1 MALAHVI
8 PMPERPRS
16 AQAEERYTRVPHSV
30 LEALALADF
39 GKRHYKILMVLMR
52 QTYGYDKAAD
62 EISLTQFHDKTGVL
76 PPHISAAI
84 GELID
89 MQVLVKS
96 PGRYAASLSINK
108 DFDQWIGK
116 ARIDTSKI
124 LGYQNG
130 NEGVTETVIEG
141 YQNSHEGLPKQSF
154 GVTETVTTRDN
165 SKRKNQET
173 TPRETLSRSLRE
185 RFENFWECYPRK
197 RSKKA
202 AEKAF
207 AKVNPDE
214 QLFKDLM
221 SGLERAKTSEQ
232 WQNPKFQPHAATWLN
247 DGGWMD
253 EFQTAYSD
261 AETAV
266 IRAFNEAL
274 GERIGTVDE
283 AVFVEA
289 RAGSIRAFL
298 AHLKNDPEAAGRY
311 FPAVRDKVEL
321 PPHAG
326 FDYLISP
333 KGFGDTTGRMRVA
346 KPAGTAPGVRGDWH
360 ATGPGI
366 AARGAE
372 LGITKG
378 DEENVVTYRRRVF
391 KAAGP
396 GVWRDQD
403 LAAEAK
409 YGDEAYE
416 RLWRFYNDE

>member
-8 PMPERPRS
+8 PMPERPRA
-16 AQAEERYTRVPHSV
+16 AQGEERYTRVSHGI
-30 LEALALADF
+30 LEALALADL
-39 GKRHYKILMVLMR
+39 GKRHYKVLLVLMR
-52 QTYGYDKAAD
+52 QTYGYDKASD
-62 EISLTQFHDKTGVL
+62 EISLTQFHSKTGVL
-76 PPHISAAI
+76 PPNVSGAI
-84 GELID
+84 EELVD
-89 MQVLVKS
+89 MCVVLKMA
-96 PGRYAASLSINK
+96 GKHAASLAINK
-108 DFDQWIGK
+108 DVSQWQGK
-116 ARIDTSKI
+116 AKIDVSKVR
-124 LGYQNG
+124 GYQND
-130 NEGVTETVIEG
+130 NSAVIETITEG
-141 YQNSHEGLPKQSF
+141 YQNNKEGVIDSI
-154 GVTETVTTRDN
+154 TTRDN
-165 SKRKNQET
+165 SKRKDQET

-207 AKVNPDE
+207 AKVNPNE

-221 SGLERAKTSEQ
+221 AGLERAKTSEQ

-289 RAGSIRAFL
+289 RAGAIRAFL

-346 KPAGTAPGVRGDWH
+346 KPAATVPGVRGDWY

-378 DEENVVTYRRRVF
+378 DEENAVTYRRRVF

-396 GVWRDQD
+396 GAWRDQD

>member
-8 PMPERPRS
+8 PMPERPR
-16 AQAEERYTRVPHSV
+16 AVQGEERYTRVSHSI
-30 LEALALADF
+30 LEALALANL
-39 GKRHYKILMVLMR
+39 GKRHYKVLLVLMR
-52 QTYGYDKAAD
+52 QTYGYDKASD
-62 EISLTQFHDKTGVL
+62 EISLTQFHTKTGVL
-76 PPHISAAI
+76 PPNVSGAI
-84 GELID
+84 EELVD
-89 MQVLVKS
+89 MRVVLKTA
-96 PGRYAASLSINK
+96 GKHAASLAINK
-108 DFDQWIGK
+108 DVSQWQGNAK
-116 ARIDTSKI
+116 VDLSKVR
-124 LGYQNG
+124 GYQND
-130 NEGVTETVIEG
+130 NTGVIETITEG
-141 YQNSHEGLPKQSF
+141 YQNDKEGVIDSI
-154 GVTETVTTRDN
+154 TTRDN
-165 SKRKNQET
+165 SKRKDQET

-185 RFENFWECYPRK
+185 RFEIFWECYPRK

-221 SGLERAKTSEQ
+221 AGLERAKTSEQ

-261 AETAV
+261 AEMAV

-274 GERIGTVDE
+274 GERIGTVDA

-289 RAGSIRAFL
+289 RAGAIRAFL
-298 AHLKNDPEAAGRY
+298 AHLKNDPEAAARY

-346 KPAGTAPGVRGDWH
+346 KPAGTAPGVRCDWH
-360 ATGPGI
+360 TTGPGI

-403 LAAEAK
+403 LAAESK
-409 YGDEAYE
+409 YGGEAYE
-416 RLWRFYNDE
+416 RLFRFYNGE

>member
-141 YQNSHEGLPKQSF
+141 YQNSHEGL
-154 GVTETVTTRDN
+154 
-165 SKRKNQET
+165 
-173 TPRETLSRSLRE
+173 SR
-185 RFENFWECYPRK
+185 W
-197 RSKKA
+197 RSA
-202 AEKAF
+202 A
-207 AKVNPDE
+207 
-214 QLFKDLM
+214 
-221 SGLERAKTSEQ
+221 SHRC
-232 WQNPKFQPHAATWLN
+232 
-247 DGGWMD
+247 
-253 EFQTAYSD
+253 
-261 AETAV
+261 
-266 IRAFNEAL
+266 
-274 GERIGTVDE
+274 
-283 AVFVEA
+283 
-289 RAGSIRAFL
+289 
-298 AHLKNDPEAAGRY
+298 
-311 FPAVRDKVEL
+311 
-321 PPHAG
+321 
-326 FDYLISP
+326 
-333 KGFGDTTGRMRVA
+333 
-346 KPAGTAPGVRGDWH
+346 
-360 ATGPGI
+360 
-366 AARGAE
+366 
-372 LGITKG
+372 
-378 DEENVVTYRRRVF
+378 
-391 KAAGP
+391 
-396 GVWRDQD
+396 
-403 LAAEAK
+403 
-409 YGDEAYE
+409 
-416 RLWRFYNDE
+416 

>member
-1 MALAHVI
+1 MALADVI
-8 PMPERPRS
+8 PLPERPRA
-16 AQAEERYTRVPHSV
+16 AQAEERYTRVAHGV
-30 LEALALADF
+30 LEALALADL
-39 GKRHYKILMVLMR
+39 GKRHYKVLLVLMR

-76 PPHISAAI
+76 PPNVSSAI
-84 GELID
+84 DELVD
-89 MQVLVKS
+89 MRVVIKV
-96 PGRYAASLSINK
+96 PGKHAACLSINK
-108 DFDQWIGK
+108 ELAQWTGK
-116 ARIDTSKI
+116 AALDLTKVR
-124 LGYQNG
+124 GYQNDNSG
-130 NEGVTETVIEG
+130 VIETISGG
-141 YQNSHEGLPKQSF
+141 YQNDKEGVIDSI
-154 GVTETVTTRDN
+154 TTRDN
-165 SKRKNQET
+165 SKRKDQET

-185 RFENFWECYPRK
+185 RFEIFWECYPRK

-214 QLFKDLM
+214 QLFNDLM
-221 SGLERAKTSEQ
+221 AGLERAKTSEQ

-261 AETAV
+261 AEMAV

-274 GERIGTVDE
+274 GERIGTVDA

-289 RAGSIRAFL
+289 RAGAIRAFL

-346 KPAGTAPGVRGDWH
+346 KPAGAAPGVRGDWH
-360 ATGPGI
+360 TTGPGI

-372 LGITKG
+372 LGITQG
-378 DEENVVTYRRRVF
+378 AEENAVAFRRRVF

-396 GVWRDQD
+396 GIWRDQD

-416 RLWRFYNDE
+416 RLWRFYNDGESQS